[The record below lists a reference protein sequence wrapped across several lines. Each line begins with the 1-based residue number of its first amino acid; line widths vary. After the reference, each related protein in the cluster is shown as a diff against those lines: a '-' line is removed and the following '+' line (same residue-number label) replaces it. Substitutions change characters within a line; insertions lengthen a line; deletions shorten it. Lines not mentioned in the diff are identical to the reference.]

1 MSDVKKELKR
11 FLIAG
16 FSAVSTDLGI
26 YYLLMNLFNVNFSK
40 GISVLSGATVAFLIN
55 KYWTFEKKE
64 RSFNEIIKF
73 AILYLVTL
81 GLNVL
86 TNHIVLDISNIV
98 ILAFLVAT
106 GVSTVLNF
114 IGQKWWVFK

>member
-11 FLIAG
+11 FVIAG

-40 GISVLSGATVAFLIN
+40 GISFLSGATVAFLIN
-55 KYWTFEKKE
+55 KYWTFQKKE

-86 TNHIVLDISNIV
+86 TNHIILDFSKIV

-106 GVSTVLNF
+106 GVSTILNF

>member
-11 FLIAG
+11 FVIAG

-40 GISVLSGATVAFLIN
+40 GVSFLCGATVAFLIN

-81 GLNVL
+81 ALNVL
-86 TNHIVLDISNIV
+86 TNHIVLDISKIV
-98 ILAFLVAT
+98 ILAFIVAT
-106 GVSTVLNF
+106 GLSTVLNF